1 MTYAI
6 KPLSSTEQELT
17 LTLEPSE
24 YQPKLDE
31 HYKLAQANLQI
42 KGFRKGKVPMD
53 MVKRLV
59 GKEVESET
67 IETLASEMFSKIA
80 SEQKLKMVGRARI
93 RHYEFKDDNSLNI
106 YLMYEVQPDFTLAP
120 FTDYAFKKAEY
131 EITQEDVER
140 EIKNLLKEQGVWMSK
155 DGESSEEDLV
165 VADSQQLDENGMPI
179 IGKRFENQEFILNM
193 IRKESPLRTALT
205 GVKAG
210 DERIVELEVRDNAGN
225 QSLKKY
231 KFYIKDVK
239 RLDLP
244 ELTDELAK
252 ELTQGELQTAEE
264 LRADIESTLKKRF
277 KQKSEE
283 DLLEEIA
290 KKFIED
296 NPIDV
301 PHAMIHSFEDM
312 MIQNAA
318 RQLGGKFPKG
328 FDVQAFRREI
338 SPNAK
343 RQAQWMLIRYKLA
356 EVAGIKIDEQAIR
369 DLAEADA
376 KDMGLPNADQVL
388 QAYLKEEMQNYVLD
402 RALREKLFA
411 YLTSTLKIT
420 PEPKRIS
427 DEMMSEEAL
436 N

>member
-1 MTYAI
+1 MTHAI
-6 KPLSSTEQELT
+6 KLLGSTEQEMT

-31 HYKLAQANLQI
+31 NYKLAQENVQV
-42 KGFRKGKVPMD
+42 KGFRKGKVPME

-67 IETLASEMFSKIA
+67 VETLASEAFSKIA
-80 SEQKLKMVGRARI
+80 SEQKLKLVGRARI
-93 RHYEFKDDNSLNI
+93 RHFEFTDDKLLNI
-106 YLMYEVQPDFTLAP
+106 YLMYEVQPEFDLAP
-120 FTDYAFKKAEY
+120 YTDYAFKKAEY
-131 EITQEDVER
+131 EITEEDIER
-140 EIKNLLKEQGVWMSK
+140 EVKGILREQGVWMSK
-155 DGESSEEDLV
+155 EGESTEEDLIV
-165 VADSQQLDENGMPI
+165 VDYQQLDEGGMPI
-179 IGKRFENQEFILNM
+179 IGKRSENQEIVLKM
-193 IRKESPLRTALT
+193 IRKDSPMRAALT
-205 GVKAG
+205 GVKVG
-210 DERIVELEVRDNAGN
+210 DERIIHLPAPDESGAPK
-225 QSLKKY
+225 QY

-252 ELTQGELQTAEE
+252 ELTQGHLQTAAE
-264 LRADIESTLKKRF
+264 LRADIDFRLKETFKR
-277 KQKSEE
+277 KSED
-283 DLLEEIA
+283 DLLEEVA

-296 NPIDV
+296 NPIEV
-301 PHAMIHSFEDM
+301 PHTMIHSFEDM
-312 MIQNAA
+312 MIENAE

-376 KDMGLPNADQVL
+376 KEMGISDVNQVL
-388 QAYLKEEMQNYVLD
+388 QSYLKEDMQNYVFE
-402 RALREKLFA
+402 RAMREKLFA
-411 YLTSTLKIT
+411 YLLSTLKIT
-420 PEPKRIS
+420 PESKRVS
-427 DEMMSEEAL
+427 DEMMSEETV

>member
-6 KPLSSTEQELT
+6 KLLGSTEQEMT

-24 YQPKLDE
+24 YQPKFDE
-31 HYKLAQANLQI
+31 NYKLAQENVQV
-42 KGFRKGKVPMD
+42 KGFRKGKVPMQ

-67 IETLASEMFSKIA
+67 IETLASELFSKIA

-93 RHYEFKDDNSLNI
+93 RHFEFTDDKLLNI
-106 YLMYEVQPDFTLAP
+106 YLMYEVQPEFDLAP
-120 FTDYAFKKAEY
+120 YSDYAFKKAEY
-131 EITQEDVER
+131 EITSEDIER
-140 EIKNLLKEQGVWMSK
+140 EVKSILREQGVWMSK
-155 DGESSEEDLV
+155 ETEATEDDLV
-165 VADSQQLDENGMPI
+165 VVDYQQLDESGTPI
-179 IGKRFENQEFILNM
+179 IGKRTENQEIVLKM
-193 IRKESPLRTALT
+193 IRKDSPMRAALT
-205 GVKAG
+205 GVKVG
-210 DERIVELEVRDNAGN
+210 DERIIDLAGDSNEPNA
-225 QSLKKY
+225 LKKY

-239 RLDLP
+239 QLDLP
-244 ELTDELAK
+244 ELTDDLAK
-252 ELTQGELQTAEE
+252 ELTNGKLNTAAE
-264 LRADIESTLKKRF
+264 LRADIESRLKQTFKR
-277 KQKSEE
+277 KSED

-296 NPIDV
+296 NPIEV
-301 PHAMIHSFEDM
+301 PQTMIRSFEDM
-312 MIQNAA
+312 MIENAA

-356 EVAGIKIDEQAIR
+356 EIVGIKIDEQAIR

-376 KDMGLPNADQVL
+376 KEMGISDVNQVL
-388 QAYLKEEMQNYVLD
+388 QTYLKEDMQNYVLE
-402 RALREKLFA
+402 RAMREKLFA
-411 YLTSTLKIT
+411 HLLSTLKIT
-420 PEPKRIS
+420 HEPKRIS
-427 DEMMSEEAL
+427 DEMVSEEAV

>member
-1 MTYAI
+1 M
-6 KPLSSTEQELT
+6 T

-31 HYKLAQANLQI
+31 NYKLAQENVQV
-42 KGFRKGKVPMD
+42 KGFRKGKVPME

-67 IETLASEMFSKIA
+67 VETLASEAFSKIA
-80 SEQKLKMVGRARI
+80 SEQKLKLVGRARI
-93 RHYEFKDDNSLNI
+93 RHFEFTDDKLLNI
-106 YLMYEVQPDFTLAP
+106 YLMYEVQPEFDLAP
-120 FTDYAFKKAEY
+120 YTDYAFKKAEY
-131 EITQEDVER
+131 EITEEDIER
-140 EIKNLLKEQGVWMSK
+140 EVKGILREQGVWMSK
-155 DGESSEEDLV
+155 EGESTEEDLIV
-165 VADSQQLDENGMPI
+165 VDYQQLDEGGMPI
-179 IGKRFENQEFILNM
+179 IGKRSENQEIVLKM
-193 IRKESPLRTALT
+193 IRKDSPMRAALT
-205 GVKAG
+205 GVKVG
-210 DERIVELEVRDNAGN
+210 DERIIHLPAPDESGAPK
-225 QSLKKY
+225 QY

-252 ELTQGELQTAEE
+252 ELTQGHLQTAAE
-264 LRADIESTLKKRF
+264 LRADIDFRLKETFKR
-277 KQKSEE
+277 KSED
-283 DLLEEIA
+283 DLLEEVA

-296 NPIDV
+296 NPIEV
-301 PHAMIHSFEDM
+301 PHTMIHSFEDM
-312 MIQNAA
+312 MIENAE

-376 KDMGLPNADQVL
+376 KEMGISDVNQVL
-388 QAYLKEEMQNYVLD
+388 QSYLKEDMQNYVFE
-402 RALREKLFA
+402 RAMREKLFA
-411 YLTSTLKIT
+411 YLLSTLKIT
-420 PEPKRIS
+420 PESKRVS
-427 DEMMSEEAL
+427 DEMMSEETV

>member
-1 MTYAI
+1 M
-6 KPLSSTEQELT
+6 T

-24 YQPKLDE
+24 YQSKLDE
-31 HYKLAQANLQI
+31 NYKLAQANVQV

-59 GKEVESET
+59 GKEIESET
-67 IETLASEMFSKIA
+67 VETLASEFFSKIA
-80 SEQKLKMVGRARI
+80 SEQKLKVVGQARI
-93 RHYEFKDDNSLNI
+93 RHYEFTNDKSLNI
-106 YLMYEVQPDFTLAP
+106 YLMYEVQPEFDLAP
-120 FTDYAFKKAEY
+120 YTDYTFKKAEY
-131 EITQEDVER
+131 EITPEDIER
-140 EIKNLLKEQGVWMSK
+140 EVKNLLREQGVWVSK
-155 DGESSEEDLV
+155 EGEATEEDLLIV
-165 VADSQQLDENGMPI
+165 DYQLLDEGGMPI
-179 IGKRFENQEFILNM
+179 IGKRTENQEIILKM
-193 IRKESPLRTALT
+193 IRKDSPMRTALI
-205 GVKAG
+205 GVKVG
-210 DERIVELEVRDNAGN
+210 DERVVDL
-225 QSLKKY
+225 QSNDPNEPNKRY
-231 KFYIKDVK
+231 KFYIKDIK

-252 ELTQGELQTAEE
+252 ELTQGELRTAAE
-264 LRADIESTLKKRF
+264 LRADIESTLKKQFNR
-277 KQKSEE
+277 KSKD

-290 KKFIED
+290 NKFIED

-301 PHAMIHSFEDM
+301 PHSMIHSFENM
-312 MIQNAA
+312 LIENAA

-356 EVAGIKIDEQAIR
+356 EVAGIKIDEQTIR

-376 KDMGLPNADQVL
+376 QELELPTEHVL
-388 QAYLKEEMQNYVLD
+388 QNYLREDLQNYTIE
-402 RALREKLFA
+402 RAMREKLFA
-411 YLTSTLKIT
+411 YLLSTLKIT

-427 DEMMSEEAL
+427 DEMMSEESV

>member
-1 MTYAI
+1 LTYAI
-6 KPLSSTEQELT
+6 KSLSSTEQELT

-31 HYKLAQANLQI
+31 HYKLAQENVQI

-93 RHYEFKDDNSLNI
+93 RHFEFTENKSLNI
-106 YLMYEVQPDFTLAP
+106 YLMYEVQPEFDLAP
-120 FTDYAFKKAEY
+120 YTDYTFKKAEY
-131 EITQEDVER
+131 EITPEDIER
-140 EIKNLLKEQGVWMSK
+140 EVKNLLREQGVWMSK
-155 DGESSEEDLV
+155 DGEATEEDLIV
-165 VADSQQLDENGMPI
+165 VDYQALDESGMPI
-179 IGKRFENQEFILNM
+179 IGKRTENQEIVLKM
-193 IRKESPLRTALT
+193 IRKDSPMRTALI
-205 GVKAG
+205 GVKVG
-210 DERIVELEVRDNAGN
+210 DERVVDL
-225 QSLKKY
+225 QSDALHEPNKRY

-252 ELTQGELQTAEE
+252 EFTQGELQTAAE
-264 LRADIESTLKKRF
+264 LRADIESTLKKQLKR
-277 KQKSEE
+277 KSDE
-283 DLLEEIA
+283 DLLEDIA

-301 PHAMIHSFEDM
+301 PHSMIHSFEDM
-312 MIQNAA
+312 LIENAA

-343 RQAQWMLIRYKLA
+343 RQAQWMLIRYKIA
-356 EVAGIKIDEQAIR
+356 EVAGIKLDEQAIR

-376 KDMGLPNADQVL
+376 KEMGIPDSNQVL
-388 QAYLKEEMQNYVLD
+388 QSYLKEEMQNYVVE
-402 RALREKLFA
+402 RAMREKLFA

-427 DEMMSEEAL
+427 AELMSEESV

>member
-1 MTYAI
+1 M
-6 KPLSSTEQELT
+6 T

-24 YQPKLDE
+24 YQPKFDE
-31 HYKLAQANLQI
+31 NYKLAQENVQV
-42 KGFRKGKVPMD
+42 KGFRKGKVPME

-59 GKEVESET
+59 GKEVESQT
-67 IETLASEMFSKIA
+67 IETLASELFSKIA

-93 RHYEFKDDNSLNI
+93 RHFEFTDDKLLNI
-106 YLMYEVQPDFTLAP
+106 YLMYEVQPEFDLAP
-120 FTDYAFKKAEY
+120 YTDYAFKKAEY
-131 EITQEDVER
+131 EITEEDIER
-140 EIKNLLKEQGVWMSK
+140 EVKNILREQGVWMSK
-155 DGESSEEDLV
+155 DGESTEEDLIV
-165 VADSQQLDENGMPI
+165 VDYQQLDEGGTPI
-179 IGKRFENQEFILNM
+179 IGKRSENQEIVLKM
-193 IRKESPLRTALT
+193 IRKDSPMRAALT
-205 GVKAG
+205 GVKVG
-210 DERIVELEVRDNAGN
+210 DERIIELAGDSN
-225 QSLKKY
+225 EPNTLKKY

-252 ELTQGELQTAEE
+252 ELTQGHLQTATE
-264 LRADIESTLKKRF
+264 LRADIESRLKQTFKR
-277 KQKSEE
+277 KSED

-296 NPIDV
+296 NPIEV
-301 PHAMIHSFEDM
+301 PQTMIRSFEDM
-312 MIQNAA
+312 MIENAA

-356 EVAGIKIDEQAIR
+356 EIAGIKLDEQAIR

-376 KDMGLPNADQVL
+376 KEKGISDVNQVL
-388 QAYLKEEMQNYVLD
+388 QTYLKEDMQNYVLE
-402 RALREKLFA
+402 RAMREKLFA
-411 YLTSTLKIT
+411 YLLTTLKIT

-427 DEMMSEEAL
+427 DEMMSEEAV

>member
-1 MTYAI
+1 M
-6 KPLSSTEQELT
+6 T

-24 YQPKLDE
+24 YQPKFDE
-31 HYKLAQANLQI
+31 NYKLAQENVQV
-42 KGFRKGKVPMD
+42 KGFRKGKVPME

-59 GKEVESET
+59 GKEVESQT
-67 IETLASEMFSKIA
+67 IETLASELFSKIA

-93 RHYEFKDDNSLNI
+93 RHFEFTDDKLLNI
-106 YLMYEVQPDFTLAP
+106 YLMYEVQPEFDLAP
-120 FTDYAFKKAEY
+120 YTDYAFKKAEY
-131 EITQEDVER
+131 EITEEDIER
-140 EIKNLLKEQGVWMSK
+140 EVKNILREQGVWMSK
-155 DGESSEEDLV
+155 DGESTEEDLIV
-165 VADSQQLDENGMPI
+165 VDYQQLDEGGTPI
-179 IGKRFENQEFILNM
+179 IGKRSENQEIVLKM
-193 IRKESPLRTALT
+193 IRKDSPMRAALT
-205 GVKAG
+205 GVKVG
-210 DERIVELEVRDNAGN
+210 DERIIELAGDSN
-225 QSLKKY
+225 EPNTLKKY

-252 ELTQGELQTAEE
+252 ELTQGHLQTATE
-264 LRADIESTLKKRF
+264 LRADIESRLKQTFKR
-277 KQKSEE
+277 KSED

-296 NPIDV
+296 NPIEV
-301 PHAMIHSFEDM
+301 PQTMIRSFEDM
-312 MIQNAA
+312 MIENAA

-356 EVAGIKIDEQAIR
+356 EIAGIKLDEQAIR

-376 KDMGLPNADQVL
+376 KEMGISDVNQVL
-388 QAYLKEEMQNYVLD
+388 QTYLKEDMQNYVLE
-402 RALREKLFA
+402 RAMREKLFA
-411 YLTSTLKIT
+411 YLLTTLKIT

-427 DEMMSEEAL
+427 DEMMSEEAV

>member
-1 MTYAI
+1 M
-6 KPLSSTEQELT
+6 T

-24 YQPKLDE
+24 YQPKFDE
-31 HYKLAQANLQI
+31 NYKLAQENVQV
-42 KGFRKGKVPMD
+42 KGFRKGKVPME

-59 GKEVESET
+59 GKEVESQT
-67 IETLASEMFSKIA
+67 IETLASELFSKIA

-93 RHYEFKDDNSLNI
+93 RHFEFTDDKLLNI
-106 YLMYEVQPDFTLAP
+106 YLMYEVQPEFDLAP
-120 FTDYAFKKAEY
+120 YTDYAFKKAEY
-131 EITQEDVER
+131 EITEEDIER
-140 EIKNLLKEQGVWMSK
+140 EVKNILREQGVWMSK
-155 DGESSEEDLV
+155 DGESTEEDLIV
-165 VADSQQLDENGMPI
+165 VDYQQLDEGGTPI
-179 IGKRFENQEFILNM
+179 IGKRSENQEIVLKM
-193 IRKESPLRTALT
+193 IRKDSPMRAALT
-205 GVKAG
+205 GVKVG
-210 DERIVELEVRDNAGN
+210 DERIIELAGDSN
-225 QSLKKY
+225 EPNTLKKY

-252 ELTQGELQTAEE
+252 ELTQGHLQTATE
-264 LRADIESTLKKRF
+264 LRADIESRLKQTFKR
-277 KQKSEE
+277 KSED

-296 NPIDV
+296 NPIEV
-301 PHAMIHSFEDM
+301 PQTMIRSFEDL
-312 MIQNAA
+312 MIENAA

-356 EVAGIKIDEQAIR
+356 EIAGIKLDEQAIR

-376 KDMGLPNADQVL
+376 KEMGISDVNQVL
-388 QAYLKEEMQNYVLD
+388 QTYLKEDMQNYVLE
-402 RALREKLFA
+402 RAMREKLFA
-411 YLTSTLKIT
+411 YLLTTLKIT

-427 DEMMSEEAL
+427 DEMMSEEAV

>member
-1 MTYAI
+1 M
-6 KPLSSTEQELT
+6 T

-31 HYKLAQANLQI
+31 NYKLAQENVQV
-42 KGFRKGKVPMD
+42 KGFRKGKVPME

-59 GKEVESET
+59 GKEIESET
-67 IETLASEMFSKIA
+67 IETLASEAFSKIA

-93 RHYEFKDDNSLNI
+93 RHFEFNDDKSLNI
-106 YLMYEVQPDFTLAP
+106 YLMYEVQPEFELAP
-120 FTDYAFKKAEY
+120 YTDYAFKKAEY
-131 EITQEDVER
+131 EITEEDIER
-140 EIKNLLKEQGVWMSK
+140 EVKSILKEQGVWMSK
-155 DGESSEEDLV
+155 NGESAEEDLI
-165 VADSQQLDENGMPI
+165 VADYQQLDESGMPI
-179 IGKRFENQEFILNM
+179 IGKRFENQEIVLKM
-193 IRKESPLRTALT
+193 IRKDSPMRAALT
-205 GVKAG
+205 GVKVG
-210 DERIVELEVRDNAGN
+210 DERIIDLPASDESNTP
-225 QSLKKY
+225 KHY

-252 ELTQGELQTAEE
+252 ELTQKHLQTAAE
-264 LRADIESTLKKRF
+264 LRADIELRLKEAFKR
-277 KQKSEE
+277 KSED
-283 DLLEEIA
+283 DLLEDIA

-301 PHAMIHSFEDM
+301 PHTMIHSFEDM
-312 MIQNAA
+312 MIENAQ

-356 EVAGIKIDEQAIR
+356 EIAGIKIDEQAIH

-376 KDMGLPNADQVL
+376 KEMGIADVNQVL
-388 QAYLKEEMQNYVLD
+388 QTYLKEDMQNYVFE
-402 RALREKLFA
+402 RAMREKLFA
-411 YLTSTLKIT
+411 YLLSTLKIT

-427 DEMMSEEAL
+427 DEMVSEETV

>member
-24 YQPKLDE
+24 YQSKLDE
-31 HYKLAQANLQI
+31 NYKLAQENVQI

-93 RHYEFKDDNSLNI
+93 RHFEFTDNKSLNI
-106 YLMYEVQPDFTLAP
+106 YLMYEVQPEFDLAP
-120 FTDYAFKKAEY
+120 YTDYTFKKAEY
-131 EITQEDVER
+131 EITPEDIER
-140 EIKNLLKEQGVWMSK
+140 EVKNLLREQGVWMSK
-155 DGESSEEDLV
+155 DGEATEEDLIV
-165 VADSQQLDENGMPI
+165 VDYQALDESGMPI
-179 IGKRFENQEFILNM
+179 IGKRTENQEIVLNM
-193 IRKESPLRTALT
+193 IRKDSPMRTALI
-205 GVKAG
+205 GVKVG
-210 DERIVELEVRDNAGN
+210 DERVVDLQPDAPHEPNKR
-225 QSLKKY
+225 Y

-252 ELTQGELQTAEE
+252 EFTQGELQTAAE
-264 LRADIESTLKKRF
+264 LRADIESTLKKQF
-277 KQKSEE
+277 KRKSDE
-283 DLLEEIA
+283 DLLEDIA

-301 PHAMIHSFEDM
+301 PHSMIHSFEDM
-312 MIQNAA
+312 LIENAA

-338 SPNAK
+338 SPSAK

-356 EVAGIKIDEQAIR
+356 EVAGIKLDEQAIR

-376 KDMGLPNADQVL
+376 KEMGIPDSNQVL
-388 QAYLKEEMQNYVLD
+388 QSYLKEEMQNYVVE
-402 RALREKLFA
+402 RAMREKLFA
-411 YLTSTLKIT
+411 YLTTTLKIT

-427 DEMMSEEAL
+427 AELMSEESV